1 MLGLRAERVDILR
14 GRVDVA
20 ENLVE
25 VAGRLYFGSRRQRPG
40 VALSRYRG
48 SCAPPRGAP
57 QILRGRTHRS
67 HLQVARRRTCSIS
80 DLASTLLGSRRSLGG
95 RRASTT
101 SRSQAHGRGP
111 LDRRGRG
118 SERDSCSRRTLVSS
132 HRSGPVRTP
141 ASRVRASCKRCARTL
156 SPIRRRRLTAL
167 SARFDEDRVGRSC
180 NPLAFRER
188 TTRFEPATVAL
199 AICQDY
205 RYNTLART
213 FTILSTR
220 FAVFAT
226 PCNPKSVGKI
236 LRSGALSQRLT
247 TFTV

>member
-1 MLGLRAERVDILR
+1 VPLSIDLKGASEHRDGGTLAASIDLRFRALVLLGSYGGLRIGEMLGLRAERVDILR

-25 VAGRLYFGSRRQRPG
+25 VAGRLYFGPPKTKAGRRVVPIPR
-40 VALSRYRG
+40 VVCTAL
-48 SCAPPRGAP
+48 
-57 QILRGRTHRS
+57 
-67 HLQVARRRTCSIS
+67 RTCSIS

-141 ASRVRASCKRCARTL
+141 ASRVRASCKRCAR
-156 SPIRRRRLTAL
+156 
-167 SARFDEDRVGRSC
+167 RS
-180 NPLAFRER
+180 R
-188 TTRFEPATVAL
+188 
-199 AICQDY
+199 
-205 RYNTLART
+205 
-213 FTILSTR
+213 
-220 FAVFAT
+220 
-226 PCNPKSVGKI
+226 
-236 LRSGALSQRLT
+236 RSGGDD
-247 TFTV
+247 